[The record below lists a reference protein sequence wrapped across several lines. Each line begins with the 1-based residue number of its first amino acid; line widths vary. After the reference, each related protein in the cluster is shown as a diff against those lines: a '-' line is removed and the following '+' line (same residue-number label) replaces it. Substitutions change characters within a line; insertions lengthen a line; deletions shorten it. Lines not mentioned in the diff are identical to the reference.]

1 MLVKDAIELGKISN
15 GNTKMPGTT
24 FSIDAFACQT
34 GSKLAKIKG
43 TSCNSCYARKLQ
55 KLRPSVDMG
64 YKLNLAKYNKALSEN
79 KLFTWVSAMVF
90 QIERQAEKTGVYYH
104 RWFDA
109 GDLQSE
115 QMFKAICLVC
125 ERTPKIKHWLPTQER
140 KYINVYGI
148 PENLCVR
155 ISGTKVNGKPNH
167 LHNFQGDYGFY
178 NKSFSFDNICT
189 STVHTK
195 DKEPIGQE
203 CKAYTREN
211 NCGTCR
217 ACWDTTVK
225 NVSYKK
231 H

>member
-1 MLVKDAIELGKISN
+1 MLVKDAIEFGKISN

-34 GSKLAKIKG
+34 GSKLAKVKG

-64 YKLNLAKYNKALSEN
+64 YKLNLAKYNKALSED

-90 QIERQAEKTGVYYH
+90 QIERQAKKTNVYYH

-140 KYINVYGI
+140 KYISDYAI
-148 PENLCVR
+148 PKNLCVR
-155 ISGTKVNGKPNH
+155 ISTIKVNGQPSRFHYTN
-167 LHNFQGDYGFY
+167 GTFY
-178 NKSFSFDNICT
+178 YNNVCT

-203 CKAYTREN
+203 CKAYTRNN
-211 NCGTCR
+211 NCDTCR
-217 ACWDTTVK
+217 SCWDTTVK
-225 NVSYKK
+225 NISYKK

>member
-1 MLVKDAIELGKISN
+1 MLVKDAIEFGKISN

-34 GSKLAKIKG
+34 GSKLAKVKG

-64 YKLNLAKYNKALSEN
+64 YKLNLAKYNKALSED

-90 QIERQAEKTGVYYH
+90 QIERQAKKTNVYYH

-140 KYINVYGI
+140 KYISDYAI
-148 PENLCVR
+148 PKNLCVR
-155 ISGTKVNGKPNH
+155 ISTIKVNGQPSRFHYTN
-167 LHNFQGDYGFY
+167 GTFY
-178 NKSFSFDNICT
+178 YNNVCT

-195 DKEPIGQE
+195 DKAR
-203 CKAYTREN
+203 CASN
-211 NCGTCR
+211 
-217 ACWDTTVK
+217 
-225 NVSYKK
+225 
-231 H
+231 

>member
-1 MLVKDAIELGKISN
+1 
-15 GNTKMPGTT
+15 
-24 FSIDAFACQT
+24 
-34 GSKLAKIKG
+34 
-43 TSCNSCYARKLQ
+43 
-55 KLRPSVDMG
+55 
-64 YKLNLAKYNKALSEN
+64 LSED

-90 QIERQAEKTGVYYH
+90 QIERQAKKTNVYYH

-125 ERTPKIKHWLPTQER
+125 ERTPNIKHWLPTQER
-140 KYINVYGI
+140 KYINVYAI
-148 PENLCVR
+148 PKNLCVR
-155 ISGTKVNGKPNH
+155 ISGTKVNGKPNY
-167 LHNFQGDYGFY
+167 LRNFQSDYGFY

-195 DKEPIGQE
+195 DHEPIGKE

>member
-34 GSKLAKIKG
+34 GSKLAKVKG

-64 YKLNLAKYNKALSEN
+64 YKLNLAKYNKALSED

-90 QIERQAEKTGVYYH
+90 QIERQAKKTNVYYH

-140 KYINVYGI
+140 KYISDYAI
-148 PENLCVR
+148 PKNLCVR
-155 ISGTKVNGKPNH
+155 ISTIKVNGQPSRFHYTN
-167 LHNFQGDYGFY
+167 GTFY
-178 NKSFSFDNICT
+178 YNNVCT

-203 CKAYTREN
+203 CKAYTRNN

-217 ACWDTTVK
+217 SCWDTTVK
-225 NVSYKK
+225 NISYKK

>member
-1 MLVKDAIELGKISN
+1 MLVKDAIEFGKISN

-55 KLRPSVDMG
+55 KLRPSVDIG
-64 YKLNLAKYNKALSEN
+64 YKLNLAKYNKALSED

-90 QIERQAEKTGVYYH
+90 QIERQAKKTNVYYH

-125 ERTPKIKHWLPTQER
+125 ERTPNIKHWLPTQER
-140 KYINVYGI
+140 KYINVYAI
-148 PENLCVR
+148 PKNLCVR
-155 ISGTKVNGKPNH
+155 ISGTKVNGKPNY
-167 LHNFQGDYGFY
+167 LRNFQSDYGFY

-195 DKEPIGQE
+195 DHEPIGKE

>member
-64 YKLNLAKYNKALSEN
+64 YKLNLAKYNKALSED

-90 QIERQAEKTGVYYH
+90 QIERQAKKTNVYYH

-115 QMFKAICLVC
+115 KMFKAICLVC

-140 KYINVYGI
+140 NYINAYAI

-155 ISGTKVNGKPNH
+155 ISGTKVNGKPNN

-178 NKSFSFDNICT
+178 SKGFSFDNICT

-203 CKAYTREN
+203 CKAYTRQN
-211 NCGTCR
+211 NCGDCR

>member
-64 YKLNLAKYNKALSEN
+64 YKLNLAKYNKALSED

-109 GDLQSE
+109 GDLQSLE
-115 QMFKAICLVC
+115 MFRAICLVC

-140 KYINVYGI
+140 EYINTLSI
-148 PENLCVR
+148 PSNLCVR
-155 ISGTKVNGKPNH
+155 ISGSKVNGKPNM
-167 LHNFQGDYGFY
+167 LANGAF
-178 NKSFSFDNICT
+178 NLSNICT

-203 CKAYTREN
+203 CKAYTRNN
-211 NCGTCR
+211 NCGSCR
-217 ACWDTTVK
+217 ACWDTNVK

>member
-1 MLVKDAIELGKISN
+1 MLVKDAIEFGKISN
-15 GNTKMPGTT
+15 GNSKMPGTT

-64 YKLNLAKYNKALSEN
+64 YKLNLAKYNKAVSEDN
-79 KLFTWVSAMVF
+79 LFTWVSAMVF

-140 KYINVYGI
+140 KYISDYAI
-148 PENLCVR
+148 PKNLCVR
-155 ISGTKVNGKPNH
+155 ISTIKVNGQPSRFHYKN
-167 LHNFQGDYGFY
+167 GTFY
-178 NKSFSFDNICT
+178 YNNVCT

-195 DKEPIGQE
+195 DKEPIGKE
-203 CKAYTREN
+203 CKAYTRQN

>member
-1 MLVKDAIELGKISN
+1 MLVKDAIEFGKISN

-34 GSKLAKIKG
+34 GSKLAKVKG

-64 YKLNLAKYNKALSEN
+64 YKLNLAKYNKALSED

-90 QIERQAEKTGVYYH
+90 QIERQAKKTNVYYH

-140 KYINVYGI
+140 KYISDYAI
-148 PENLCVR
+148 PKNLCVR
-155 ISGTKVNGKPNH
+155 ISTIKVNGQPSRFHYTN
-167 LHNFQGDYGFY
+167 GTFY
-178 NKSFSFDNICT
+178 YNNVCT

-203 CKAYTREN
+203 CKAYTRNN

-217 ACWDTTVK
+217 SCWDTTVK
-225 NVSYKK
+225 NISYKK

>member
-1 MLVKDAIELGKISN
+1 MLVKEAIQFGKISN

-64 YKLNLAKYNKALSEN
+64 YKLNLAKYNTAVSDG
-79 KLFTWVSAMVF
+79 KLFSWVSAMVF
-90 QIERQAEKTGVYYH
+90 QIERQAEKTKIRYH

-115 QMFKAICLVC
+115 EMFKAICLVC
-125 ERTPKIKHWLPTQER
+125 ERTPKIAHWLPTQER
-140 KYINVYGI
+140 EYINTLSI
-148 PENLCVR
+148 PPNLCVR
-155 ISGTKVNGKPNH
+155 ISGAKVNGKPNM
-167 LHNFQGDYGFY
+167 LGNGAFNLAGV
-178 NKSFSFDNICT
+178 CT

-195 DKEPIGQE
+195 DSPSWFGQE
-203 CKAYTREN
+203 CKAYTRNN
-211 NCGTCR
+211 NCGDCR
-217 ACWDTTVK
+217 ACWNKGIK
-225 NVSYKK
+225 NISYKK

>member
-1 MLVKDAIELGKISN
+1 MLVKDAIQLGKISN

-64 YKLNLAKYNKALSEN
+64 YKLNLAKYNKALSED

-90 QIERQAEKTGVYYH
+90 QIERQAKKTGVYYH

-115 QMFKAICLVC
+115 KMFKAICLVC

-140 KYINVYGI
+140 NYVNAYAI

-155 ISGTKVNGKPNH
+155 ISGSKINGKATSRSYGALLPN
-167 LHNFQGDYGFY
+167 L
-178 NKSFSFDNICT
+178 CT

-195 DKEPIGQE
+195 GHEPIGQE
-203 CKAYTREN
+203 CKAYTRNN
-211 NCGTCR
+211 NCGSCR